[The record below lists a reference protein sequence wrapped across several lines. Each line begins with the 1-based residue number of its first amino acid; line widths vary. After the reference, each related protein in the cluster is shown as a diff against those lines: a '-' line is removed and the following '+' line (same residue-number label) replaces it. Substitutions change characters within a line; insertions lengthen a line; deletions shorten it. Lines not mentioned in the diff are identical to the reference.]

1 MSRRVALYS
10 TGGSMRK
17 LIMMA
22 IAGYVMK
29 KVQARFM
36 KQNYSVTP
44 ARRY

>member
-1 MSRRVALYS
+1 
-10 TGGSMRK
+10 MRK

-22 IAGYVMK
+22 IAGYVLK

-36 KQNYSVTP
+36 KQTYSVTP